1 MILRNSIKRENAP
14 PEETLTMMLLLET
27 KRKSR
32 RNPKDV
38 EPDLLLPRTTQTDA
52 WVIQDCGG
60 SGDCAFR
67 AIARALAQIQKK
79 DIPKEKIAAEAAQL
93 RVLAVGRVKADPDFK
108 EQWVPDPHETP
119 DLRCGQE
126 EPIKTFEE
134 YISLAAKK
142 MGFCFRPLPKNSTRT
157 WLFSNGITSKVSGSA
172 ISFWGERTTL
182 MVPSRLFVLF

>member
-1 MILRNSIKRENAP
+1 M
-14 PEETLTMMLLLET
+14 
-27 KRKSR
+27 
-32 RNPKDV
+32 

-142 MGFCFRPLPKNSTRT
+142 GFYADGFLLQALAQKLNTDMVVFK
-157 WLFSNGITSKVSGSA
+157 WNNLQGIWQRYL
-172 ISFWGERTTL
+172 IWGERTTL